1 MKTTLLTTCVLLT
14 SIACA
19 DVHSALTMRHR
30 ESQGVGY
37 NQGYST
43 LDYYL
48 TGQYSRSELLFN
60 LRGHVFNDGKGAG
73 NGGLGYRYSLNDD
86 TSRIGANFYY
96 DVRDSKHFIAQ
107 QVAGGL
113 EWISKMVDVRVNGYL
128 PVGKQGR
135 FSENR
140 FQGFSGN
147 QIVVNKK
154 FSSALPCIE
163 GELGTSVAKPFYLAA
178 GSYYLYKESS
188 HSLPVGKALG
198 WKVRFDVDMGHYF
211 SVGALVTHDRIFKTR
226 YQGYL
231 GLNIPLGPWKA
242 MKDGFKT
249 FEKRRIVRN
258 EIIPIQTKKKRNSP
272 ISEADGVTTTR
283 FIFVNNQAQGGGNGT
298 FEHPFASLKE
308 AENGSKAGDVIYVYP
323 GDGTPRHMDEGIIL
337 KENQILASSGSA
349 LDINDIE
356 IPAQTPGTNPTITN
370 IHPHEPVITNP
381 GKSEVSNFYYMNP
394 WEYMRLYD
402 APMVFDYSS
411 FDAADGNTPLP
422 AGHSDYITK

>member
-163 GELGTSVAKPFYLAA
+163 GEIVTSVAKPFYLAA
-178 GSYYLYKESS
+178 GSYYLFHESS
-188 HSLPVGKALG
+188 HSLPV
-198 WKVRFDVDMGHYF
+198 
-211 SVGALVTHDRIFKTR
+211 
-226 YQGYL
+226 
-231 GLNIPLGPWKA
+231 
-242 MKDGFKT
+242 
-249 FEKRRIVRN
+249 
-258 EIIPIQTKKKRNSP
+258 
-272 ISEADGVTTTR
+272 
-283 FIFVNNQAQGGGNGT
+283 
-298 FEHPFASLKE
+298 
-308 AENGSKAGDVIYVYP
+308 
-323 GDGTPRHMDEGIIL
+323 
-337 KENQILASSGSA
+337 
-349 LDINDIE
+349 
-356 IPAQTPGTNPTITN
+356 
-370 IHPHEPVITNP
+370 
-381 GKSEVSNFYYMNP
+381 
-394 WEYMRLYD
+394 
-402 APMVFDYSS
+402 
-411 FDAADGNTPLP
+411 
-422 AGHSDYITK
+422 